1 MRLFTAFD
9 LPLEI
14 LPGLEQLLAALRP
27 EAQIKWSP
35 TETLH
40 ITIKF
45 IGEWP
50 EARIDQ
56 VDAALDGLL
65 HCPAIDVQVR
75 ELGWFPNAHSPRVL
89 FAGVEGGDKLPHL
102 AAVTDKALA
111 KIGIAPEP
119 HPFSPH
125 VTLARVKSG
134 VPIARL
140 RAKVEELQAASIGHF
155 RATGFYLYSSEP
167 GSHSSI
173 YRKIRTYTFQQ
184 VI

>member
-9 LPLEI
+9 LPTEI
-14 LPGLEQLLAALRP
+14 LSGLERLLVGLRP

-35 TETLH
+35 IENLH

-50 EARIDQ
+50 EERIGQ
-56 VDAALDGLL
+56 VDAALDRLL
-65 HCPAIDVQVR
+65 HRAAIDVQVG
-75 ELGWFPNAHSPRVL
+75 ELGWFPSAHSPRVL
-89 FAGVEGGDKLPHL
+89 FAGVDAGDKLPHL

-111 KIGIAPEP
+111 KIGVAPEP

-125 VTLARVKSG
+125 LTLARIRSG

-155 RATGFYLYSSEP
+155 RATGFYLYTSEP
-167 GSHSSI
+167 GSHTSI

-184 VI
+184 AL